1 VKAAALCL
9 SITISC
15 AQSALAQTQGH
26 TLLFHPDS
34 TTILEADQRAIFE
47 SLEYVVSADGT
58 SLEVVDCGPIFAQAT
73 ETDLN
78 GDGLVEVFVLG
89 GNTCTSGMDGSTI
102 TLWIKNGDGSYAMN
116 LGFPAGGWTVLETAN
131 MGTPICRSAAPGS
144 ARRCGAGTARAIS
157 SMALARPR
165 REGVTASADTCADN
179 S

>member
-131 MGTPICRSAAPGS
+131 MGYPDLSIGGAGFCEAVWRWDGTSYQQHGTRETAPGG
-144 ARRCGAGTARAIS
+144 CDGIG
-157 SMALARPR
+157 
-165 REGVTASADTCADN
+165 
-179 S
+179 